1 MTGEMNMIVTTSSP
15 GKTSRAGDCCGDPH
29 CGLGLRN
36 HYYDS
41 KRLTP
46 ASFCLEQ
53 AYGIEHRHL
62 LNRAIHGWGLVYG
75 YAIHP
80 QVAPNSFEA
89 ASKFMV
95 SPGLVLDQCGR
106 ELYLQEAV
114 ALSIEDVMVLDE
126 KGVPIDDPKDRQTA
140 LGRQCGD
147 DKCWQLCVHYAEYD
161 VDPVT
166 QQASCNCAHRHW
178 DRVCETVRFS
188 LRRVDCCEC
197 CPEPKC
203 ELHCRCE
210 HDCCCDPESEARVAP
225 STRRGGCSC
234 LCEHLTHLEFKA
246 CGRLCE
252 VNGPC
257 CRTFRVALKEPVP
270 LACIKIVEYCNQ
282 WTFGVDIEECG
293 PRPLVKRND
302 LLFDLIRG
310 CDLTRI
316 IEIGW
321 WKWHRS
327 HTPVDFDHFSAAFGA
342 GGTQAEEYVTEL
354 FWVRFSGP
362 VRKDTVRADCVA
374 MQVLTRE
381 KKDGWLE
388 PLRVPIVRLD
398 TSGYECQGHTEWV
411 TGFKFVVG
419 GRWLDDGVNGRDTI
433 FDEEPTQ
440 VEIEIRTDFIADCN
454 GQAVDGNPCGLS
466 PAPTGKGVPGGG
478 LLSTFVVAKPQRSTS
493 Y

>member
-1 MTGEMNMIVTTSSP
+1 MMITTKSSP
-15 GKTSRAGDCCGDPH
+15 SKSPKSSGAENCCNDPN

-36 HYYDS
+36 QYFDG
-41 KRLTP
+41 KRLPP
-46 ASFCLEQ
+46 ASFRLEQ
-53 AYGIEHRHL
+53 TYGIEHRRL

-75 YAIHP
+75 YAIRP
-80 QVAPNSFEA
+80 EVARNSVEA
-89 ASKFMV
+89 ASKFIV
-95 SPGLVLDQCGR
+95 SPGLVLDRYGR
-106 ELYLQEAV
+106 ELYLPEPV

-140 LGRQCGD
+140 LGRHCGD

-166 QQASCNCAHRHW
+166 QQASCNCTHRHW

-203 ELHCRCE
+203 GLHCPCE
-210 HDCCCDPESEARVAP
+210 HDCCWDPDSEARVAP
-225 STRRGGCSC
+225 SARRGGCSC
-234 LCEHLTHLEFKA
+234 LCEHLTHLKFED

-252 VNGPC
+252 VEGSC
-257 CRTFRVALKEPVP
+257 CRTFHVAVKDPVP
-270 LACIKIVEYCNQ
+270 LACVKIVEHCNQ
-282 WTFGVDIEECG
+282 WTFGVRVEECG

-321 WKWHRS
+321 APWHRS
-327 HTPVDFDHFSAAFGA
+327 SIDFKCFDDAFGPHA
-342 GGTQAEEYVTEL
+342 NRAKEYVTER
-354 FWVRFSGP
+354 FWVKFSGP
-362 VRKDTVRADCVA
+362 VRKDTIWPDCVL
-374 MQVLTRE
+374 MQVFRKERE
-381 KKDGWLE
+381 GGWFE
-388 PLRVPIVRLD
+388 PLRVPIVRLNFSD
-398 TSGYECQGHTEWV
+398 FKVVGRPEWV
-411 TGFKFVVG
+411 TGFRFVVSG
-419 GRWLDDGVNGRDTI
+419 PWLEDAVRGTETI
-433 FDEEPTQ
+433 FHGRQPTP

-466 PAPTGKGVPGGG
+466 SAPTGKGTPGGG
-478 LLSTFVVAKPQRSTS
+478 LLSTFTVGPAEPTN